1 VTAPHTGPATERG
14 VSGEP
19 VVAATDPA
27 VLQATAAHAT
37 ASAAARD
44 GARSELRYPRVLLKL
59 SGEALAG
66 EQGFGISP
74 KVVDRLT
81 DEVKALHALGA
92 DIGLVIGG
100 GNIVRGT
107 TASAEGMDR
116 VSADYMGMLATIINA
131 LALQDLLERKGVET
145 RVLTA
150 IRMEALAEPYIRR
163 RAVRHL
169 EKGRVVIFAGGTGNP
184 YFSTDTAAVLRAIE
198 MHADLLIKATKV
210 EGIYTAD
217 PETDASAE
225 FIPHLTYQDVLT
237 RNLKV
242 MDAAAVSLCR
252 ENDLPIIVLNINEPG
267 AVAAALR
274 GEKRGTMVSGG

>member
-1 VTAPHTGPATERG
+1 MPLTSPDGAMTTDRVGDGGTHEVAP
-14 VSGEP
+14 
-19 VVAATDPA
+19 
-27 VLQATAAHAT
+27 
-37 ASAAARD
+37 AARGTGGD
-44 GARSELRYPRVLLKL
+44 LKYRRILLKL

-74 KVVDRLT
+74 RVVDRLT
-81 DEVKALHALGA
+81 DDIKSLHELGA

-107 TASAEGMDR
+107 QASAEGMDR

-150 IRMEALAEPYIRR
+150 IKMEALAEPYIRR
-163 RAVRHL
+163 RALRHL
-169 EKGRVVIFAGGTGNP
+169 EKGRVVVFAGGTGNP

-198 MHADLLIKATKV
+198 MHSDILIKATKV
-210 EGIYTAD
+210 NGIYTAD
-217 PETDASAE
+217 PETNPDAE
-225 FIPHLTYQDVLT
+225 FIPRLTYQDVLT
-237 RNLKV
+237 RDLKV

-252 ENDLPIIVLNINEPG
+252 ENNLPIIVLNIHERD
-267 AVAAALR
+267 AVADTLR
-274 GEKRGTMVSGG
+274 GETRGTLVSG